1 MAKNHLIE
9 ELGPKGRR
17 KVRIGT
23 VVSLVLIGLLVVVAL
38 MRLNDRGQLEAGRW
52 TDLFAGGT
60 LEFLLEGLLSSLKA
74 AAVAGV
80 LATAAGFGLALMRMS
95 NSVITRG
102 IAVSWVE
109 IFRGI
114 PLLLTI
120 LGVFAVAGSDD
131 KLGVFWSVVV
141 GLTLY
146 NSAVLSE
153 IFRSGVRSLDK
164 GQTEAAQ
171 AVGMTYWQTMFLVVL
186 PQAVRRMIPAIVA
199 QMATLTKDVSL
210 GYVVSYAE
218 FVRRGAGLS
227 NIPGSRVGNLQAY
240 VFVGIVYFA
249 VIWALAKLA
258 EILEKRTDA
267 SPKMV
272 TKDDDAT
279 DVGIEL
285 AGIGD
290 STAVHK

>member
-23 VVSLVLIGLLVVVAL
+23 SLSLVLIGLLVVVAL
-38 MRLNDRGQLEAGRW
+38 MRLNDRGQLEAEKW
-52 TDLFAGGT
+52 TDLFEGGT
-60 LEFLLEGLLSSLKA
+60 LRFLAEGLWSSLKA
-74 AAVAGV
+74 AAIAGV
-80 LATAAGFGLALMRMS
+80 FATTVGFALALMRLS
-95 NSVITRG
+95 NSALSRRFSV
-102 IAVSWVE
+102 AWVE

-171 AVGMTYWQTMFLVVL
+171 AIGMTYWQTMFVVVL

-210 GYVVSYAE
+210 GYVIGYAE
-218 FVRRGAGLS
+218 FVRRGASTSLFPDS
-227 NIPGSRVGNLQAY
+227 EVGNLQAY
-240 VFVGIVYFA
+240 VFVGVVYFA

-267 SPKMV
+267 SP
-272 TKDDDAT
+272 TIAT
-279 DVGIEL
+279 GDPADTGVEL

-290 STAVHK
+290 SAAVPQ

>member
-23 VVSLVLIGLLVVVAL
+23 AVSLVLIGLLILVAL
-38 MRLNDRGQLEAGRW
+38 MRLNDRGQLDAEKW
-52 TDLFAGGT
+52 TDLFEGGT
-60 LEFLLEGLLSSLKA
+60 LEFLAEGLWSSLKA
-74 AAVAGV
+74 AAIAGV
-80 LATAAGFGLALMRMS
+80 LATIMGFGLALMRMS
-95 NSVITRG
+95 NSSISRG
-102 IAVSWVE
+102 FAVGWVE
-109 IFRGI
+109 LFRGI

-120 LGVFAVAGSDD
+120 LGVFTIAGSEDR
-131 KLGVFWSVVV
+131 LGVFWSVVV
-141 GLTLY
+141 GLMLY

-153 IFRSGVRSLDK
+153 IFRSGVRSLDS

-186 PQAVRRMIPAIVA
+186 PQAVRRMVPAIVA

-210 GYVVSYAE
+210 GYVIGYAE

-227 NIPGSRVGNLQAY
+227 NFPDSEVGNLQAY
-240 VFVGIVYFA
+240 VFVGIVYFI

-258 EILEKRTDA
+258 EVLEKRTDA
-267 SPKMV
+267 NPTIAAADPGNAGV
-272 TKDDDAT
+272 
-279 DVGIEL
+279 EL

-290 STAVHK
+290 SAAVPN

>member
-17 KVRIGT
+17 KVQIGT
-23 VVSLVLIGLLVVVAL
+23 AVSVVLIAALVVLAL
-38 MRLNDRGQLEAGRW
+38 LRLNDRGQLEAEKW

-60 LEFLLEGLLSSLKA
+60 LEFLFEGLVASLKA
-74 AAVAGV
+74 AAIAGV
-80 LATAAGFGLALMRMS
+80 LATIAGFALALMRMS
-95 NSVITRG
+95 NSAAIRTF
-102 IAVSWVE
+102 AVAWVE
-109 IFRGI
+109 LFRGI

-120 LGVFAVAGSDD
+120 LGVFAVAGTDD

-141 GLTLY
+141 GLMLY

-171 AVGMTYWQTMFLVVL
+171 SVGMTYWQTMFIVVL

-210 GYVVSYAE
+210 GYVVGYAE

-227 NIPGSRVGNLQAY
+227 NFPDSEVGNFQAY
-240 VFVGIVYFA
+240 VFVGVVYFA
-249 VIWALAKLA
+249 VIWSLAKIA
-258 EILEKRTDA
+258 EILEQRSDNN
-267 SPKMV
+267 PKLV
-272 TKDDDAT
+272 AADDA
-279 DVGIEL
+279 DEPGIEL

-290 STAVHK
+290 SAAVPN

>member
-17 KVRIGT
+17 KVQIGT
-23 VVSLVLIGLLVVVAL
+23 AVSLVLIAALVVVVL
-38 MRLNDRGQLEAGRW
+38 VRLNSRGQLEAEKW

-60 LEFLLEGLLSSLKA
+60 LEFLAEGLWASLQA
-74 AAVAGV
+74 AIIAGV
-80 LATAAGFGLALMRMS
+80 LATIAGFGFALMRMS
-95 NSVITRG
+95 NSALVRSF
-102 IAVSWVE
+102 AVAWVE
-109 IFRGI
+109 LFRGI

-131 KLGVFWSVVV
+131 RLGVFWSVVV

-210 GYVVSYAE
+210 GYVVGYAE

-227 NIPGSRVGNLQAY
+227 NFPDSEVGNFQAY
-240 VFVGIVYFA
+240 VFVGVVYFG
-249 VIWALAKLA
+249 VIWSLAKLA
-258 EILEKRTDA
+258 EILEKRSDNNPKLVAGDDTDD
-267 SPKMV
+267 PGV
-272 TKDDDAT
+272 
-279 DVGIEL
+279 EL

-290 STAVHK
+290 SAAVPN

>member
-23 VVSLVLIGLLVVVAL
+23 AVSLVLIGLLVVVVL
-38 MRLNDRGQLEAGRW
+38 MRLNDRGQLEAGKW

-60 LEFLLEGLLSSLKA
+60 LEFLARGLLSSLKA
-74 AAVAGV
+74 AVIAGV
-80 LATAAGFGLALMRMS
+80 LATTAGFGLALMRMS
-95 NSVITRG
+95 TS
-102 IAVSWVE
+102 AVSRGAAVAWVE

-210 GYVVSYAE
+210 GYVVGYAE

-227 NIPGSRVGNLQAY
+227 NFPDSRVGNLQAY
-240 VFVGIVYFA
+240 VFVGVVYFA
-249 VIWALAKLA
+249 VIWAMAKLA

-267 SPKMV
+267 SPKLSG
-272 TKDDDAT
+272 DDDAT
-279 DVGIEL
+279 DVGVEL

-290 STAVHK
+290 STAVRL

>member
-23 VVSLVLIGLLVVVAL
+23 AVSLVLIGLLVVVVL
-38 MRLNDRGQLEAGRW
+38 MRLNDRGQLEAGKW

-60 LEFLLEGLLSSLKA
+60 LEFLFEGLLASLKA

-95 NSVITRG
+95 TSMLTRG
-102 IAVSWVE
+102 VAVAWVE
-109 IFRGI
+109 VFRGI

-227 NIPGSRVGNLQAY
+227 NFPGSRVGNLQAY

-267 SPKMV
+267 SPQAV
-272 TKDDDAT
+272 LRDDDAT

-290 STAVHK
+290 STAVQE

>member
-23 VVSLVLIGLLVVVAL
+23 AVSLVLIGLLIIVVL
-38 MRLNDRGQLEAGRW
+38 MRLNDRGQLEAEKW
-52 TDLFAGGT
+52 TDLFVGGT
-60 LEFLLEGLLSSLKA
+60 LEFLLGGLWASIKA
-74 AAVAGV
+74 AAVAGL
-80 LATAAGFGLALMRMS
+80 LATALGFALALMRLS
-95 NSVITRG
+95 NSALTRTF
-102 IAVSWVE
+102 AVSWVE
-109 IFRGI
+109 LFRGI

-120 LGVFAVAGSDD
+120 LGVFTIAGSDD
-131 KLGVFWSVVV
+131 KLGVFGSIVV
-141 GLTLY
+141 GLMLY

-186 PQAVRRMIPAIVA
+186 PQAVRRMVPAIVA

-210 GYVVSYAE
+210 GYVIAYEE

-227 NIPGSRVGNLQAY
+227 NFTRAGNFQAY
-240 VFVGIVYFA
+240 VFVGVVYF
-249 VIWALAKLA
+249 VLIWALAKLA
-258 EILEKRTDA
+258 EVLEKRTDA

-272 TKDDDAT
+272 AKDDGVT

>member
-23 VVSLVLIGLLVVVAL
+23 AISLVVLALLAAVVL
-38 MRLNDRGQLEAGRW
+38 MRLNDRGQLEAGKW
-52 TDLFAGGT
+52 TDLFEGGT
-60 LEFLLEGLLSSLKA
+60 IEFLANGLWASLKA
-74 AAVAGV
+74 AVVAGI
-80 LATAAGFGLALMRMS
+80 LATALGFGLALMRLS
-95 NSVITRG
+95 KSVVASTISVT
-102 IAVSWVE
+102 WVE
-109 IFRGI
+109 LFRGI

-141 GLTLY
+141 GLMLY

-153 IFRSGVRSLDK
+153 IFRSGVRSLDR

-210 GYVVSYAE
+210 GYVVSYPE

-227 NIPGSRVGNLQAY
+227 NIPGSRVGNFQAY
-240 VFVGIVYFA
+240 VFVGVVYFC
-249 VIWALAKLA
+249 VIWAMAKLA
-258 EILEKRTDA
+258 ELLERRTES
-267 SPKMV
+267 SPKL
-272 TKDDDAT
+272 AT
-279 DVGIEL
+279 LDEDEELAVEL
-285 AGIGD
+285 AGVGD
-290 STAVHK
+290 STAVPI